1 MKHFPNTQKVHNKFI
16 KTFPSYLSH
25 FIHTITVYP
34 CVISIIPNLLA
45 RSVQKTFMTK
55 QES

>member
-16 KTFPSYLSH
+16 KTSYLSH

-34 CVISIIPNLLA
+34 CVTSIIPNLLA

-55 QES
+55 QER